1 VIPQPG
7 FADYALFFASFMF
20 GAFLYCFFMAG
31 LIAGGRQLMRPGFFR
46 TVNYGVGVGLLIILA
61 RLLHAL
67 LPSAG

>member
-1 VIPQPG
+1 
-7 FADYALFFASFMF
+7 
-20 GAFLYCFFMAG
+20 
-31 LIAGGRQLMRPGFFR
+31 MRPGFFR